1 MMFARNGL
9 FVLNLCLLAQA
20 LVPLSLHEA
29 NEDEPVKVRDF
40 LCTGKYETNDIAEIM
55 DFKICLTPIHT
66 VACPYMANRSCLPN
80 CLRYTSAIK
89 M

>member
-1 MMFARNGL
+1 MFARTGL
-9 FVLNLCLLAQA
+9 FVLNLGLLAQA
-20 LVPLSLHEA
+20 LVPLHEA

-40 LCTGKYETNDIAEIM
+40 LCTGKFETNDIAEIM
-55 DFKICLTPIHT
+55 DFKISLTPIPPT